1 MSLTRQ
7 SFYRRP
13 DKFFL
18 LLRLVCCI
26 FRLSHLWTTRSTQEA
41 PSLSK
46 NFSRGQYRWLAVALL
61 LISSLP
67 GVVRADSRQPCAEIY
82 TVQADDWLS
91 KIADKVLGDLLAY
104 PAIVSAT
111 NQQHVADASF
121 AEIVNPDL
129 IEAGWKLCIPPA
141 AKAGE
146 LLTEAAPP
154 AAPALPLDALAVYS
168 LDDFVSDFKFS
179 AYVKPDWIYTSPER
193 LTKYEIKAEASARAG
208 QYGYRANYWW
218 NEYLSDDYFLNRGIF
233 SNVPPQVYTYHP
245 AWGTAYPRYRY
256 PPHVTLPTGLTTNQ
270 FGWRGPE
277 ITLKKPVRTIRIA
290 CVGASTTVDG
300 HSLPYSYP
308 ELLQHWLNLWAKES
322 GYKVHFEVINAGRE
336 GIGSRDI
343 AAVVRYEVLPLNVDY
358 VVYYEGSN
366 QFDPRSMVSFPP
378 DITFGQ
384 PPDGVAPNFANVE
397 SDDKT
402 WLDQLSEYSALAARA
417 RSLVEQFSMTGAE
430 PAKPEQSFILPEG
443 LNEFRPDRAHVG
455 KALALKAILGDLDT
469 IKQDLETQNVKFV
482 LATFDWFVYDGM
494 VLDPARHRTLY
505 GYLNRIYWP
514 VSYANMRRMA
524 DLQNRVFRL
533 WAAENR
539 VPLIDVAGQMPK
551 HPDLYDD
558 AIHNTELGI
567 RIRAWI
573 NFQTLVPLLKRDI
586 ETKRLPRPAQLTYR
600 EHPYLQ
606 PEYHTRILPVDPS
619 AQ

>member
-1 MSLTRQ
+1 MKSNARSICPWLTTI
-7 SFYRRP
+7 
-13 DKFFL
+13 L
-18 LLRLVCCI
+18 LLVSVLP
-26 FRLSHLWTTRSTQEA
+26 LKA
-41 PSLSK
+41 
-46 NFSRGQYRWLAVALL
+46 LAD
-61 LISSLP
+61 P
-67 GVVRADSRQPCAEIY
+67 TQPCTETY

-111 NQQHVADASF
+111 NQQHTADPSF
-121 AEIVNPDL
+121 AEIINPDL
-129 IEAGWKLCIPPA
+129 IEIGWKLCIPA
-141 AKAGE
+141 GTEAGE
-146 LLTEAAPP
+146 LLSEAEQPAAPP
-154 AAPALPLDALAVYS
+154 PTPDSLAVYS
-168 LDDFVSDFKFS
+168 LDDFVNDFKFS
-179 AYVKPDWIYTSPER
+179 PYVKPDWVYTSPER
-193 LTKYEIKAEASARAG
+193 LTKYDIKIEDAARVE

-218 NEYLSDDYFLNRGIF
+218 NEYLSDDYFINRGIF
-233 SNVPPQVYTYHP
+233 DTVPPQVYTYHP

-277 ITLKKPVRTIRIA
+277 IALKKPARTIRIA

-308 ELLQHWLNLWAKES
+308 ELLQHWLNGWAEES
-322 GYKVHFEVINAGRE
+322 GYKVRFEVINAGRE

-343 AAVVRYEVLPLNVDY
+343 AAVVRYEVLPMNVDY

-366 QFDPRSMVSFPP
+366 QFDPRSMVTFPP

-384 PPDGVAPNFANVE
+384 PPDGVAPNFANLE

-417 RSLVEQFSMTGAE
+417 RSLVEQFSLTGAE
-430 PAKPEQSFILPEG
+430 PVKPEQTFNLPKG
-443 LNEFRPDRAHVG
+443 LDETRPDRAHLG
-455 KALALKAILGDLDT
+455 KALALNTILDDLDT
-469 IKQDLETQNVKFV
+469 IRQDLEAHQVKLV

-533 WAAENR
+533 WATENR
-539 VPLIDVAGQMPK
+539 VPLIDVAGQMPR

-586 ETKRLPRPAQLTYR
+586 ETKRLPRPAQESYPA
-600 EHPYLQ
+600 HPYLQ
-606 PEYHTRILPVDPS
+606 PEYHTRVLSVNQS